1 MPNQRREDKRIV
13 GCWITAAMLSQIDA
27 LARDQDRDRSY
38 IMRKAIAEYLARI
51 SADGNAA
58 FCAQG
63 VPRQER
69 AGTTT

>member
-1 MPNQRREDKRIV
+1 
-13 GCWITAAMLSQIDA
+13 MLSQIDA